1 MKVFVLPK
9 LASYSLI
16 LVGLFVLVSTSSGVS
31 LLLPVP
37 DRGLGLRLDI
47 VSASLLIFIGFLG
60 ADVGNYAGRNLGGQG
75 RTRRFALAPLTS
87 L

>member
-1 MKVFVLPK
+1 
-9 LASYSLI
+9 
-16 LVGLFVLVSTSSGVS
+16 
-31 LLLPVP
+31 VP
-37 DRGLGLRLDI
+37 GRGLGLRLDI